1 MNTDWALSRLRT
13 VLQRRTQHNK
23 YKDLIPCGGEI
34 WGCSAWRRPQGDT
47 LVAFQYLK
55 GAYRKGVEGLFTRAC
70 RNRMRKNAFNW
81 KRVDLD

>member
-13 VLQRRTQHNK
+13 VLQRRTQHNN

-55 GAYRKGVEGLFTRAC
+55 GAYRKARERIFNSEWSNRA
-70 RNRMRKNAFNW
+70 RGNDSKL
-81 KRVDLD
+81 K